1 MTQETDVVVPDGA
14 PPRAERPRWLTVTA
28 GALGVALLAGGL
40 FGAQAVFGRDGD
52 EVRGKAGDD
61 PAIEPAAP
69 GRTEQGIAP
78 DWPTPW
84 DGVPLSAAGPLPEGP
99 GSAEVYGFGAGTG
112 EARVAELA
120 ALLGVEGEPR
130 LDEGSWWTVAG
141 PDADGPSLS
150 VTEETG
156 RWYYQSGPYDLYTL
170 DLPYEPYDPDEAVSS
185 DGAPAKPAEPA
196 PSQEEAL
203 EAAAGLVAAL
213 GLSDA
218 PVESVEHG
226 DGNRTLVFPREVDG
240 LRAHGLETEI
250 AVSPQGTVVSAAGA
264 LGDPEVVG
272 EQDMMSAQERLDR
285 RNAELPP
292 HVEVPSMAPDPV
304 DCPTLVP
311 DMQPEILP
319 VPEYGQVP
327 EARPGEMP
335 HADGDPAGEDTSAA
349 EPVCAEPGY
358 PALPEVTELPD
369 RSSAEVTGAEQALMQ
384 WLWADAGPEL
394 LVPAWSYTITLEDGT
409 QTTLQLP
416 AVEYD
421 AAYAQRHGDGG
432 NGGDGAPGDSSAEPA
447 HPGDDGGE
455 PAGEPGTTGTSV
467 EPYASGDTT
476 LVLSYWT
483 GVCAEY
489 RLVAEESADQVR
501 VLVEE
506 IPGDPYEACI
516 LVAQEQTGELS
527 LDSPIGDRTLVDA
540 WGEEIPVS

>member
-1 MTQETDVVVPDGA
+1 MTQETEGAVPDGA

-52 EVRGKAGDD
+52 QARGHAGDD

-69 GRTEQGIAP
+69 GLTEQGLLAP
-78 DWPTPW
+78 DWAGVW

-130 LDEGSWWTVAG
+130 RDEGSWWTVAG

-156 RWYYQSGPYDLYTL
+156 RWYYQSGPAELYTL
-170 DLPYEPYDPDEAVSS
+170 ELAYDPNEAVSS

-218 PVESVEHG
+218 PVESVERG

-250 AVSPQGTVVSAAGA
+250 AVAPQGTVVTASGA
-264 LGDPEVVG
+264 LADPEVVG
-272 EQDMMSAQERLDR
+272 EQDMMSARERLDR

-292 HVEVPSMAPDPV
+292 PVEVPPMAPDPV
-304 DCPTLVP
+304 DCPTRVP
-311 DMQPEILP
+311 DVLPEVLSA
-319 VPEYGQVP
+319 PEYGEAP
-327 EARPGEMP
+327 EVRPGEMP

-349 EPVCAEPGY
+349 EPVCAVADG
-358 PALPEVTELPD
+358 PALPD
-369 RSSAEVTGAEQALMQ
+369 RSSAEVTGAEQVLMQ

-394 LVPAWSYTITLEDGT
+394 LVPAWSYTITLDDGT
-409 QTTLQLP
+409 ETTLQLP

-421 AAYAQRHGDGG
+421 AAYAQRHGDSGS
-432 NGGDGAPGDSSAEPA
+432 GAPGDSSAEPA
-447 HPGDDGGE
+447 HPGDG
-455 PAGEPGTTGTSV
+455 GEPGTTGTSV
-467 EPYASGDTT
+467 EPYAPGDTT
-476 LVLSYWT
+476 LDLTYWT

-489 RLVAEESADQVR
+489 RLVAEESADEVR

-506 IPGDPYEACI
+506 VPGDPYEACV
-516 LVAQEQTGELS
+516 LVAQEQTGELG